1 MAKTTLRAGIGAK
14 ASILTRFIKPEQVL
28 PYKDHR
34 SHVILDSQ
42 FEDHKKKKLFR
53 FRYPGNTMLNP
64 LLNGLCRWVKVMKEG
79 NPSFYFEDARTF
91 EEEHMDSTVRE
102 LKLKWKNTVAKKCIT
117 RT

>member
-1 MAKTTLRAGIGAK
+1 MAKTTLRAEIGAE
-14 ASILTRFIKPEQVL
+14 ASILTRFIKPEQAL
-28 PYKDHR
+28 PHKDHL
-34 SHVILDSQ
+34 SHVNLDSQ
-42 FEDHKKKKLFR
+42 FEDHEKKKLFC
-53 FRYPGNTMLNP
+53 FRYPGNTISEP
-64 LLNGLCRWVKVMKEG
+64 LLNGLCRWVKVTKEG